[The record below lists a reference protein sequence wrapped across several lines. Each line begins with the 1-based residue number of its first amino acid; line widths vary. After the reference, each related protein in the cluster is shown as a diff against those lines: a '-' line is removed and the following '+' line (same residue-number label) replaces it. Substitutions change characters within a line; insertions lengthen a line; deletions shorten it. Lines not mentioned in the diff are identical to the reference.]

1 MTNIDI
7 KYLYDIYKD
16 EVEEREEE
24 LMTRKEF
31 AVFLEETI
39 EDMIRE
45 GEI

>member
-31 AVFLEETI
+31 AVL
-39 EDMIRE
+39 
-45 GEI
+45 